1 MMTGN
6 EFAERIKNM
15 KKEVRVYTRSECQYC
30 DYAKELLTERGIPYR
45 EIDVGEDYVLRGWLA
60 WATGQRTLPQIF
72 INGEPI
78 GGFSDLMK
86 MDAVGELRRRT
97 QDISSPDVIETVNEN
112 PIEVKQ
118 MNSVQKVEQTVQEHA
133 SSFATTQERT
143 KYHHALERTLDR
155 VLKVENLDCYIIAD
169 TFLDELKKDK

>member
-1 MMTGN
+1 MTGN

-72 INGEPI
+72 IDGEPK
-78 GGFSDLMK
+78 GGFSDLLSL
-86 MDAVGELRRRT
+86 DATGLLRELT
-97 QDISSPDVIETVNEN
+97 KDIVNN
-112 PIEVKQ
+112 
-118 MNSVQKVEQTVQEHA
+118 NSDGVQ
-133 SSFATTQERT
+133 
-143 KYHHALERTLDR
+143 
-155 VLKVENLDCYIIAD
+155 N
-169 TFLDELKKDK
+169 